1 MVNAGARDPQV
12 LVVDDDPDI
21 VEALIEV
28 LEDHGFS
35 AQAAS
40 NGADALDK
48 LRASAELPRV
58 ILLDLM
64 MPVMDGYG
72 FRAAQQADERIAA
85 IPVIVLSAHAN
96 VEQAA
101 EQMNAAGCLRKPVQL
116 QTLLA
121 TVASYCES

>member
-1 MVNAGARDPQV
+1 VTAESRDPQV

-21 VEALIEV
+21 VDALIDV
-28 LEDHGFS
+28 LEDHGFR
-35 AQAAS
+35 AQAAV
-40 NGADALDK
+40 NGAEALEK
-48 LRASAELPRV
+48 LRSSEELPRV

-72 FRAAQQADERIAA
+72 FRAAQQADERLAA

-101 EQMNAAGCLRKPVQL
+101 AQMRAAGCLRKPVQL
-116 QTLLA
+116 QALLT
-121 TVASYCES
+121 TVAGYCES